1 MLRMH
6 LEVHGFIL
14 HVGYIEIQYYPI
26 GNEFPDILSKKVL
39 EIALKDREIF
49 NFATSSSTSV
59 PHPAPLWSKNIQVN
73 FPVLIVR
80 DKLPDYP
87 LTPNDGMWKE
97 HVEDEKKTEQSNQNS
112 NQNLLLL

>member
-1 MLRMH
+1 MH

-14 HVGYIEIQYYPI
+14 HVGYIEIQHYPI
-26 GNEFPDILSKKVL
+26 GNEFPDILSKKML
-39 EIALKDREIF
+39 ETALQNREVF
-49 NFATSSSTSV
+49 NFATSSIPSDHS
-59 PHPAPLWSKNIQVN
+59 PLWSKNIQVN